1 MFALNSVIKRI
12 TVIAFAFAALPL
24 LVNAQQKTYTT
35 TIAGKHN
42 DEVLG
47 VFVNQAN
54 TRFATCS
61 VDETIK
67 IWSLPDGKELRTLS
81 GHLGTVNNLSFSGN
95 DKSIASAST
104 DQTVRVWDVES
115 GKCLSVLAGHTA
127 EVSSVYY
134 SQADFGAFIASG
146 SFDRTVKLWDTRVPC
161 IDPARCPPLEVITLR
176 GHSDAVNGVA
186 YSYDG
191 KYIASCGD
199 DRMIIVTSVP
209 DMFQRKT
216 ISFTLDTT
224 AHKSPV
230 LTCLFSFDGERLISS
245 DKNGV
250 VNIWNLASRT
260 LERSIKA
267 HDDLVQDVTLA
278 EDNKTL
284 ITTGLDKAV
293 KMWNILN
300 GEKLYEQVLDT
311 EIWGVDTTSDAK
323 TIILACSDGTV
334 RMLRETETKATGK
347 KADKPSKKK

>member
-1 MFALNSVIKRI
+1 MTMLFWSRRFIAVMLFILGGSIA
-12 TVIAFAFAALPL
+12 VIA
-24 LVNAQQKTYTT
+24 QSRTYTMS
-35 TIAGKHN
+35 ILGKHN

-67 IWSLPDGKELRTLS
+67 IWSLPEGKEIRTLS

-95 DKSIASAST
+95 DKSLASAST

-115 GKCLSVLAGHTA
+115 GKCLSILAGHTA

-134 SQADFGAFIASG
+134 SQADSGAFIASG
-146 SFDRTVKLWDTRVPC
+146 SFDHTVKLWDTRVPC
-161 IDPARCPPLEVITLR
+161 VDPARCPPSEVMTLR

-199 DRMIIVTSVP
+199 DRKIIVTSVP
-209 DMFQRKT
+209 DMVQGKI
-216 ISFTLDTT
+216 ISFTLDTN
-224 AHKSPV
+224 AHQSPV
-230 LTCLFSFDGERLISS
+230 LTCLFSFDGQRLISS

-267 HDDLVQDVTLA
+267 HDDLVQDLTLA

-293 KMWNILN
+293 KMWNIVS

-334 RMLRETETKATGK
+334 RMMREADAKSSGK
-347 KADKPSKKK
+347 KSEKPSKKK

>member
-1 MFALNSVIKRI
+1 MNVLFSGIRKLAGEAL
-12 TVIAFAFAALPL
+12 AFVALPVVL
-24 LVNAQQKTYTT
+24 CAQPKTYTT
-35 TIAGKHN
+35 TIVGKHN

-67 IWSLPDGKELRTLS
+67 IWSLPEGKEIRTLS

-95 DKSIASAST
+95 DKSLASAST

-115 GKCLSVLAGHTA
+115 GKCLSILAGHTA

-134 SQADFGAFIASG
+134 SQADSGAFIASG
-146 SFDRTVKLWDTRVPC
+146 SFDHTVKLWDTRVPC
-161 IDPARCPPLEVITLR
+161 VDPARCPPSEVMTLR
-176 GHSDAVNGVA
+176 GHTDAVNGVA

-199 DRMIIVTSVP
+199 DRKIIITSVP
-209 DMFQRKT
+209 DMVQGKI
-216 ISFTLDTT
+216 ISFTLDTN
-224 AHKSPV
+224 AHQSPV
-230 LTCLFSFDGERLISS
+230 LTCLFSFDGQRLISS

-267 HDDLVQDVTLA
+267 HDDLVQDLTLA

-293 KMWNILN
+293 KMWNIVS
-300 GEKLYEQVLDT
+300 GEKLYELVLDT

-334 RMLRETETKATGK
+334 RMMREADAKSSGK
-347 KADKPSKKK
+347 KSEKPSKKK